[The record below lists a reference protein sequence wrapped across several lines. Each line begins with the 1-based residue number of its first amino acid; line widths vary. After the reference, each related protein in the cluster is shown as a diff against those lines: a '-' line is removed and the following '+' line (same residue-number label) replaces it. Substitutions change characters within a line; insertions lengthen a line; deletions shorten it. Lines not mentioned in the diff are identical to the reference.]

1 MSNISADML
10 IQAANTVKQ
19 RGNDYGNPAENFDR
33 IARLWAAYLGHEVSR
48 QDVGMLMSL
57 VKIARLMATPGHE
70 DSLVDLAGYA
80 AATFEAVND

>member
-10 IQAANTVKQ
+10 IQAANIVKQ
-19 RGNDYGNPAENFDR
+19 RGNNYGKPAENFDR
-33 IARLWAAYLGHEVSR
+33 IARLWSAYLGREVSR

-70 DSLVDLAGYA
+70 DSLLDLAGYA
-80 AATFEAVND
+80 AATFEAIND